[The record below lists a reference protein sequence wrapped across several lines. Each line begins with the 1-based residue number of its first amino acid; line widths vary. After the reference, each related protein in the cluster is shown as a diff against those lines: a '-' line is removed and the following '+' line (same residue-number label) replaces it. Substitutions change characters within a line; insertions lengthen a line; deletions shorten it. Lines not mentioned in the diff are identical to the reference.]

1 MDNKLFDKIMDEVG
15 DRDVSIVINNVGV
28 DAFNR
33 FHMVSDE
40 EIYKTIIVNCL
51 PVTMLCK
58 RFIP

>member
-1 MDNKLFDKIMDEVG
+1 MDNKLFDRIIDEVG
-15 DRDVSIVINNVGV
+15 ERDVSIVINNVGV

-33 FHMVSDE
+33 FHLISDE
-40 EIYKTIIVNCL
+40 EIYKTIIVNCM